1 MGKMLFNH
9 DIIDSNQAK
18 ISFNDRGYQFG
29 DGIYEVI
36 KVYNGNLFTATEHID
51 RLYRSADEIRLVIPY
66 TKDVLHKMLY
76 DLVEENELM
85 TGHVYLQITRGVSP
99 RNHAFPVELTEPVL
113 IAYTQT
119 GERPVDNHR
128 KGVRAI
134 FVEDIR
140 WLRCDIKSLNL
151 LGNVLA
157 KQKAHEAS
165 CYEAIQH
172 RGEIV
177 TEGSS
182 SNIYGIKNGVLY
194 THPTNQYILNGITRQ
209 VVMKCCEE
217 LGIQVV
223 EEPFTKEELL
233 QMDEVFLSS
242 TTSEITPIIKIDDS
256 MIDKGKPGDF
266 TRKIQQAFE
275 EKVQQVISI

>member
-1 MGKMLFNH
+1 MEKMLFNNQ
-9 DIIDSNQAK
+9 IIDSNQAK
-18 ISFNDRGYQFG
+18 ISINDRGYQFG

-36 KVYNGNLFTATEHID
+36 KVYNGNLFTPTEHID

-76 DLVEENELM
+76 DLVEENELT
-85 TGHVYLQITRGVSP
+85 TGHIYLQITRGVSP
-99 RNHAFPVELTEPVL
+99 RNHAFPIELTEPVL

-119 GERPVDNHR
+119 GDRPVENHHN
-128 KGVRAI
+128 GVSAI

-182 SNIYGIKNGVLY
+182 SNIYGVKRGVLY

-209 VVMKCCEE
+209 VVMKCCKAI
-217 LGIQVV
+217 GIEVV
-223 EEPFTKEELL
+223 EVPFTKEKLL

-242 TTSEITPIIKIDDS
+242 TTSEITPIIKIDES
-256 MIDKGKPGDF
+256 IINSGKPGDV

-275 EKVQQVISI
+275 EQVQQVISI